1 MSETRTMPR
10 VARLQVYELT
20 LRYTQ
25 HQDHNVVTGALE
37 LLQQLFRTPPPELL
51 QALTTVGGLAQL
63 PAARDQPGG
72 RGRSGSI
79 VELIGESLGRLT
91 PNEPCGH
98 AGCPVG
104 CWSACVCQALCTSAP
119 EDKTHKAGTVPTPQR
134 EEPGCGRR
142 GGETSAAPS
151 GLAASEWPFVCREMK
166 TLGEVFPGP
175 VISVTVPGVGSSRLL
190 GRSEFLSAQRSLLAV
205 LTA

>member
-1 MSETRTMPR
+1 MSETRATPCASR
-10 VARLQVYELT
+10 PQVYELT

-51 QALTTVGGLAQL
+51 QALTTAGGLAQL

-79 VELIGESLGRLT
+79 AELIGESLGRPT
-91 PNEPCGH
+91 PNEPGGD
-98 AGCPVG
+98 AGQP
-104 CWSACVCQALCTSAP
+104 ACVRRCALPLLRT
-119 EDKTHKAGTVPTPQR
+119 KLTRR
-134 EEPGCGRR
+134 ESSRPYRERNRSVEGEAAKRVRLPLAWPPPR
-142 GGETSAAPS
+142 GLS
-151 GLAASEWPFVCREMK
+151 VVMR

-175 VISVTVPGVGSSRLL
+175 VISVTVPEVGSSSLL
-190 GRSEFLSAQRSLLAV
+190 GRSEFLSALRSLLAV
-205 LTA
+205 LTT